1 MRTLKTEG
9 IIIKRRNSG
18 EADRFVT
25 IFTKDLGKI
34 TVKAQGVR
42 RIASKRSSHIEL
54 LNHSVLSLYKG
65 AKYPTLIEVQT
76 IQDFSVIKADLD
88 KVGYAYHIC
97 ELIDG
102 LCPENQENDA
112 IYLLLK
118 KTIEQLATAEDM
130 PIFMHGFEVELLTL
144 LGFWYQTAEAA
155 RNLDTHNFI
164 EGLLERRLKSHK
176 IFAKLQ

>member
-34 TVKAQGVR
+34 SVKAQGVR
-42 RIASKRSSHIEL
+42 KIASKRSSHIEL
-54 LNHSVLSLYKG
+54 LNHSILSLYKG

-76 IQDFSVIKADLD
+76 IQDFSDIKSDLD
-88 KVGYAYHIC
+88 KVGFAFHIC

-102 LCPENQENDA
+102 LCPENQENPE
-112 IYLLLK
+112 IYTLLK
-118 KTIEQLATAEDM
+118 NTLEKLAYVEDM
-130 PIFMHGFEVELLTL
+130 AIFMHGFEVELLTL
-144 LGFWYQTAEAA
+144 LGFWYQSVDAA
-155 RNLDTHNFI
+155 KNLDTHNFI
-164 EGLLERRLKSHK
+164 EGILERKLKSHK
-176 IFAKLQ
+176 IFSKMQ

>member
-25 IFTKDLGKI
+25 VFTKDLGKI
-34 TVKAQGVR
+34 SLKAQGVR
-42 RIASKRSSHIEL
+42 KIASKRSSHIEL

-76 IQDFSVIKADLD
+76 IQDFSAIKADLE
-88 KVGYAYHIC
+88 KVGSAYHIC

-102 LCPENQENDA
+102 LCPENQENDE
-112 IYLLLK
+112 IYILLRTTL
-118 KTIEQLATAEDM
+118 EELADVDDM
-130 PIFMHGFEVELLTL
+130 PLFMHAFEVKLLTL
-144 LGFWYQTAEAA
+144 LGFWYQSVEAA
-155 RNLDTHNFI
+155 DKLDTHSFI
-164 EGLLERRLKSHK
+164 EGILERKLKSHK
-176 IFAKLQ
+176 IFSKMQ

>member
-54 LNHSVLSLYKG
+54 LNYSVLSLYRGSKF
-65 AKYPTLIEVQT
+65 PTLIEVQT
-76 IQDFSVIKADLD
+76 INDFSSIKADLT
-88 KVGYAYHIC
+88 KVGFAYHLC

-102 LCPENQENDA
+102 LCPENEENSA
-112 IYLLLK
+112 IYELLK
-118 KTIEQLATAEDM
+118 QTLETFPSGDELALFIHT
-130 PIFMHGFEVELLTL
+130 FEVELLTL
-144 LGFWYQTAEAA
+144 LGFWHQPVDVAK
-155 RNLDTHNFI
+155 NLDTHQFI
-164 EGLLERRLKSHK
+164 ESILERRLKSHK
-176 IFAKLQ
+176 IFSKMQ

>member
-34 TVKAQGVR
+34 SVKAQGVR
-42 RIASKRSSHIEL
+42 KIDSKRSSHIEL
-54 LNHSVLSLYKG
+54 LNNSVLSLYKG

-76 IQDFSVIKADLD
+76 IQDFSAVKADLE
-88 KVGYAYHIC
+88 KVGFAYHIC

-102 LCPENQENDA
+102 LCPENQENPE
-112 IYLLLK
+112 IYLLLRSTLEK
-118 KTIEQLATAEDM
+118 LAYAEDM
-130 PIFMHGFEVELLTL
+130 PSFIHGFEVELLTL
-144 LGFWYQTAEAA
+144 LGFWYQSADAA
-155 RNLDTHNFI
+155 KNLDTHTFI
-164 EGLLERRLKSHK
+164 ENIMERKLKSHK
-176 IFAKLQ
+176 IFSKMQ